1 GEAMDK
7 DVIPYLRLMVE
18 RNASDLVFSVG
29 TVPHMKLEGVTWPLK
44 APVLEPGDVK
54 ELAYGIMTR
63 KQIAAFEATF
73 EMNLALS
80 VNDIGRFRVN
90 VYQQRGDVAMA
101 VRYIKAKIPGFGEL
115 SLPSLLKD
123 LVMLKRGLV

>member
-1 GEAMDK
+1 MCIKCGGVGHAHNLPHPDAIRSAAGAVTRKRGEAMDK
-7 DVIPYLRLMVE
+7 DVIPYLKLMVE

-90 VYQQRGDVAMA
+90 
-101 VRYIKAKIPGFGEL
+101 
-115 SLPSLLKD
+115 
-123 LVMLKRGLV
+123 